1 MARKRVWWNLTKDPT
16 PQQIAEA
23 CGVFQRQWSIAERN
37 HRLGKYGD
45 EEWSPPQYLVHH
57 TELGKWATGR
67 GRKTL
72 IWRCVDGR

>member
-1 MARKRVWWNLTKDPT
+1 MARKRVWWDPPKDPT

-23 CGVFQRQWSIAERN
+23 CESFQRSWSITERN

-45 EEWSPPQYLVHH
+45 DKWCPLQYVVHH
-57 TELGKWATGR
+57 TELGKWARGR

-72 IWRCVDGR
+72 VWRCVDGR

>member
-1 MARKRVWWNLTKDPT
+1 MARKRVRWNLTKDPT
-16 PQQIAEA
+16 LQQIAEA
-23 CGVFQRQWSIAERN
+23 CESFQRAWSITQRN

-45 EEWSPPQYLVHH
+45 EECSPPQYVVHH
-57 TELGKWATGR
+57 TELGKWSRGR